1 VRRRERRGR
10 RNVRR
15 DEKNGLRVGCV
26 PRRGYGVGEV
36 EVEVERKKRRRKKKR
51 KKRRKR
57 KRKRKR
63 KSERGE
69 EWD

>member
-1 VRRRERRGR
+1 MRRHGRRGR

-36 EVEVERKKRRRKKKR
+36 EVEVERKRRRRKKKR

-57 KRKRKR
+57 KRK
-63 KSERGE
+63 SERGE